1 MTSEILHAKL
11 KENFGFEKF
20 RPNQETIINTILS
33 GQDTLAI
40 MPTGGGKSICF
51 QLPALVLPGI
61 TIVISPLIALMKD
74 QVDSLK
80 TNGINACYIN
90 SSQTSQE
97 QQFYIDNLKS
107 NNFKLVYIAPES
119 LSYLD
124 VVFNELTVSLIAID
138 EAHCISSWGHDFR
151 PAYTNLGYLKSRFPS
166 TPVLALTA
174 TADKA
179 TRTDITKQLKLRN
192 PKTFVASFDRKN
204 LSLEVRPALDR
215 VKQIIDFVENKPNES
230 GIIYCLSRKTTEELA
245 LKLQKNGVK
254 AKAYHAGLE
263 NKLRAKTQD
272 EFINDDCQVVCA
284 TIAFGMGIDK
294 SNVRWV
300 IHYNLPKNIEGYYQ
314 EIGRAGR
321 DGLPAETVLFE
332 SYADVIQ
339 LQKFASEGLNSDVQL
354 AKLERMKQYADA
366 LSCRRKILLSY
377 FGELVKENCGN
388 CDICKNPPTFF
399 DGTIIAQK
407 ALSAISRLQES
418 EPLAVI
424 VDFLR
429 GSKNAYIYEKNYQS
443 LKTYGIGDDI
453 SWYDWNQ
460 YLIQLINLGYCEIA
474 FHQHNKIL
482 LTPFARKVLFEGEK
496 VKLNT
501 VVKKVIDKNEI
512 KETKTKAAKNSLFE
526 ILRKLRY
533 EISKDEEVPAYV
545 IFSDAALRQM
555 ETLRPMSDE
564 EFLAIDGVGK
574 AKLEKYGSEF
584 IDAIVYYEKV
594 KKENAKSKPKKEGNT
609 YKTTL
614 ELFQSGVSVEEIA
627 EKRNLGHT
635 TIISHLAKLYVDG
648 NDIEISQFV
657 GEKEI
662 SELQKAQIELE
673 FPTALKPYYDY
684 FEEKMSYDKIRF
696 GLAFLERHKNED
708 EKLKIKA
715 YSLDEKRLENPEA
728 YKKWSSGEDSDLV
741 HNFYLGKKVKE
752 IALLLGRNE
761 GAINSRLKKLELKK

>member
-1 MTSEILHAKL
+1 MNSEILHARL

-20 RPNQETIINTILS
+20 RPNQKNIINTILS

-51 QLPALVLPGI
+51 QLPALIFPGI

-80 TNGINACYIN
+80 TNGISACYIN
-90 SSQTSQE
+90 SSQSSEE

-107 NNFKLVYIAPES
+107 NTFKLVYIAPES

-124 VVFNELTVSLIAID
+124 VIFNELTISLIAID

-151 PAYTNLGYLKSRFPS
+151 PAYTNLGYLKNRFPS
-166 TPVLALTA
+166 TPILALTA

-179 TRTDITKQLKLRN
+179 TRTDITKQLNLKN
-192 PKTFVASFDRKN
+192 SKTFIASFDRKN

-215 VKQIIDFVENKPNES
+215 VKQIIDFIENKPNES

-245 LKLQKNGVK
+245 EKLKKNGIT
-254 AKAYHAGLE
+254 AKAYHAGLD
-263 NKLRAKTQD
+263 NTVRAKTQD

-354 AKLERMKQYADA
+354 AKLDRMKQYADA

-377 FGELVKENCGN
+377 FGELVTEDCGN

-399 DGTIIAQK
+399 DGTILAQK
-407 ALSAISRLQES
+407 ALSAITRLKES

-429 GSKNAYIYEKNYQS
+429 GSKNAYIYEKNYQE
-443 LKTYGIGDDI
+443 LKTYGIGADI

-474 FHQHNKIL
+474 FHQHNRIL
-482 LTPFARKVLFEGEK
+482 LTPFAKKVLFEGEK
-496 VKLNT
+496 VKLTT
-501 VVKKVIDKNEI
+501 VIKKVIDKKEI
-512 KETKTKAAKNSLFE
+512 KEAKSKTKTVEGSLFE

-533 EISKDEEVPAYV
+533 EIAQKDEVPAYV

-574 AKLEKYGSEF
+574 AKLEKYGSDFINAIIEF
-584 IDAIVYYEKV
+584 QKNKKINTKS
-594 KKENAKSKPKKEGNT
+594 KKENST

-614 ELFQSGVSVEEIA
+614 ELFQKGVSVEEIA
-627 EKRNLGHT
+627 ETRSLGIS
-635 TIISHLAKLYVDG
+635 TIISHLAKLYLDG
-648 NDIEISQFV
+648 AAIDASQFISD
-657 GEKEI
+657 KEV
-662 SELQKAQIELE
+662 EQLQKARVELE
-673 FPTALKPYYDY
+673 NPNALKPYYDH
-684 FEEKMSYDKIRF
+684 FEEKMGYDKIRF
-696 GLAFLERHKNED
+696 GLAVLEKN
-708 EKLKIKA
+708 
-715 YSLDEKRLENPEA
+715 NQ
-728 YKKWSSGEDSDLV
+728 
-741 HNFYLGKKVKE
+741 
-752 IALLLGRNE
+752 
-761 GAINSRLKKLELKK
+761 

>member
-1 MTSEILHAKL
+1 MNSEILHAKL

-20 RPNQETIINTILS
+20 RPNQENIINTILS

-51 QLPALVLPGI
+51 QLPALILPGI

-80 TNGINACYIN
+80 TNGISACYIN
-90 SSQTSQE
+90 SSQSSDE
-97 QQFYIDNLKS
+97 QQFYIENLKS

-124 VVFNELTVSLIAID
+124 IVFNELTISLIAID

-151 PAYTNLGYLKSRFPS
+151 PAYTNLGYLKNRFPS
-166 TPVLALTA
+166 TPILALTA

-179 TRTDITKQLKLRN
+179 TRTDITKQLNLKN
-192 PKTFVASFDRKN
+192 SKTFIASFDRKN

-245 LKLQKNGVK
+245 HKLQKSGIT
-254 AKAYHAGLE
+254 AKAYHAGLD
-263 NKLRAKTQD
+263 NTVRAKTQD

-354 AKLERMKQYADA
+354 AKLDRMKQYADA

-377 FGELVKENCGN
+377 FGELVTENCRN
-388 CDICKNPPTFF
+388 CDICKDPPTFF
-399 DGTIIAQK
+399 DGTILAQK
-407 ALSAISRLQES
+407 ALSAITRLKES

-429 GSKNAYIYEKNYQS
+429 GSKNAYIYEKNYQE
-443 LKTYGIGDDI
+443 LKTYGIGADI

-482 LTPFARKVLFEGEK
+482 LTPFAKKVLFEGEK
-496 VKLNT
+496 VKLTT
-501 VVKKVIDKNEI
+501 VVKKVIDKKEI
-512 KETKTKAAKNSLFE
+512 KEAKTKPKPATNSLFE
-526 ILRKLRY
+526 TLRKLRY
-533 EISKDEEVPAYV
+533 EIAKQDEVPAYV

-574 AKLEKYGSEF
+574 TKLEKYGSEF
-584 IDAIVYYEKV
+584 INTIIEFQKSKV
-594 KKENAKSKPKKEGNT
+594 SNTKIKKESAT

-614 ELFQSGVSVEEIA
+614 EMFENGNSVEEIA
-627 EKRNLGHT
+627 KTRKLGLST
-635 TIISHLAKLYVDG
+635 VISHLAKLYLDGVDI
-648 NDIEISQFV
+648 DVSQFISDEEILQL
-657 GEKEI
+657 EK
-662 SELQKAQIELE
+662 ARTELE
-673 FPTALKPYYDY
+673 NPNALKPYFDH
-684 FEEKMSYDKIRF
+684 FEEKMGYDKIRF
-696 GLAFLERHKNED
+696 GLAVLE
-708 EKLKIKA
+708 
-715 YSLDEKRLENPEA
+715 
-728 YKKWSSGEDSDLV
+728 KK
-741 HNFYLGKKVKE
+741 KQ
-752 IALLLGRNE
+752 
-761 GAINSRLKKLELKK
+761 

>member
-20 RPNQETIINTILS
+20 RPNQETIIHTILS

-80 TNGINACYIN
+80 ANGISACYIN
-90 SSQTSQE
+90 SSQSSEE

-107 NNFKLVYIAPES
+107 NTFKLVYIAPES

-124 VVFNELTVSLIAID
+124 IIFNELTVSLIAID

-151 PAYTNLGYLKSRFPS
+151 PAYTNLGYLKNRFPS
-166 TPVLALTA
+166 TPILALTA

-179 TRTDITKQLKLRN
+179 TRTDITEQLNLQN
-192 PKTFVASFDRKN
+192 SKTFISSFDRKN

-245 LKLQKNGVK
+245 EKLQKSGIT

-354 AKLERMKQYADA
+354 AKLDRMKQYADA

-377 FGELVKENCGN
+377 FGELVTENCGN
-388 CDICKNPPTFF
+388 CDICKKPPVFF
-399 DGTIIAQK
+399 DGTILAQK
-407 ALSAISRLQES
+407 ALSAITRLQES

-429 GSKNAYIYEKNYQS
+429 GSKNAYIYEKNYQD
-443 LKTYGIGDDI
+443 LKTYGIGADI

-482 LTPFARKVLFEGEK
+482 LTPFAKKVLFEGEK
-496 VKLNT
+496 VKLTT

-512 KETKTKAAKNSLFE
+512 KEAKAKTTKNSLFE
-526 ILRKLRY
+526 TLRKLRY
-533 EISKDEEVPAYV
+533 EIAKEDEVPAYV

-584 IDAIVYYEKV
+584 INAIIEFQKSKKTNTKA
-594 KKENAKSKPKKEGNT
+594 KKESST
-609 YKTTL
+609 YKATL
-614 ELFQSGVSVEEIA
+614 ELFENGNTIEEIA
-627 EKRNLGHT
+627 VKRNLGLST
-635 TIISHLAKLYVDG
+635 VISHLAKLYLDG
-648 NDIEISQFV
+648 IDIDVSQF
-657 GEKEI
+657 I
-662 SELQKAQIELE
+662 SDEEVTLLQKAQIELE
-673 FPTALKPYYDY
+673 NPNALKPYFDH
-684 FEEKMSYDKIRF
+684 FEEKMGYDKIRF
-696 GLAFLERHKNED
+696 GLAVLE
-708 EKLKIKA
+708 
-715 YSLDEKRLENPEA
+715 
-728 YKKWSSGEDSDLV
+728 KK
-741 HNFYLGKKVKE
+741 KQ
-752 IALLLGRNE
+752 
-761 GAINSRLKKLELKK
+761 